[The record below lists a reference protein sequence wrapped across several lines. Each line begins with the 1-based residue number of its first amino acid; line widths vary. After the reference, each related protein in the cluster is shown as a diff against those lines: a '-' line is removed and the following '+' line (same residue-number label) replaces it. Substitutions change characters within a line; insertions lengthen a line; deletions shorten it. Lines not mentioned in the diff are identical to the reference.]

1 MHALHALAAVVPS
14 TLESIELRL
23 ERIERALSG
32 SASVVNRACYSPRE
46 FAVLIGRSYRWTV
59 DQCAARTIRT
69 VRRGGAYLIPVS
81 EVERF
86 STGNKAV
93 TEGRSNRPC

>member
-1 MHALHALAAVVPS
+1 MSV
-14 TLESIELRL
+14 TLESIAERL
-23 ERIERALSG
+23 ERIEHALLAPAIPS
-32 SASVVNRACYSPRE
+32 RACYSPRE
-46 FAVLIGRSYRWTV
+46 FAMLIGRSYRWTV

-86 STGNKAV
+86 STGNKAA
-93 TEGRSNRPC
+93 TEGRSHRSC

>member
-1 MHALHALAAVVPS
+1 MPI
-14 TLESIELRL
+14 TLESIAARL
-23 ERIERALSG
+23 ERIELALQG
-32 SASVVNRACYSPRE
+32 SAVPSRVCYSPKE
-46 FAVLIGRSYRWTV
+46 FSKLIGRSYRWTV

-86 STGNKAV
+86 STGRRAV
-93 TEGRSNRPC
+93 TES

>member
-1 MHALHALAAVVPS
+1 MTI
-14 TLESIELRL
+14 TLESIAARL
-23 ERIERALSG
+23 ERIEHALIVPSK
-32 SASVVNRACYSPRE
+32 ASRVCYSPRE

-93 TEGRSNRPC
+93 TEGRINRPC

>member
-1 MHALHALAAVVPS
+1 VSV
-14 TLESIELRL
+14 TLESIAARL
-23 ERIERALSG
+23 ERIEQALHVAQTPSR
-32 SASVVNRACYSPRE
+32 VCYSPKE
-46 FAVLIGRSYRWTV
+46 FSRLIGRSYRWTV

-86 STGNKAV
+86 STGMRTVLEK
-93 TEGRSNRPC
+93 